1 MEFRFMS
8 SMGKV
13 FDLLN
18 RINRLQI
25 PKSDKYTPDSGLNA
39 KVKMNEN
46 VTVVL
51 GGKRING

>member
-1 MEFRFMS
+1 MS

-18 RINRLQI
+18 RLNGLHI
-25 PKSDKYTPDSGLNA
+25 PKSDKHTPDSGLNA
-39 KVKMNEN
+39 KVKVGEN

-51 GGKRING
+51 GGKRVNG

>member
-1 MEFRFMS
+1 MS